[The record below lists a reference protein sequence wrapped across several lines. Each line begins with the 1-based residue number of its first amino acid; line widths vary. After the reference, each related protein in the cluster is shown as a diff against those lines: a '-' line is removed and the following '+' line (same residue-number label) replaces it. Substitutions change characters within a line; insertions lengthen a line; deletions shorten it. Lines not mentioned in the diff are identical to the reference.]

1 MSSRRNDM
9 GLVPVPRELNANA
22 KIFIWDFDVA
32 ALFVFGFAIGIMVGS
47 LIVGAIL
54 GVLFSKAWSKIR
66 QGRAKGFGIHT
77 LYWYLPGK
85 PFRRSPE
92 SFRRNFMG

>member
-9 GLVPVPRELNANA
+9 GLVPVPRELDANA
-22 KIFIWDFDVA
+22 KVA

>member
-9 GLVPVPRELNANA
+9 GLVPVPRELDANA
-22 KIFIWDFDVA
+22 KIFIFDFDVA

-85 PFRRSPE
+85 PFRRSPG

>member
-9 GLVPVPRELNANA
+9 GLVPVPRELDANA

-54 GVLFSKAWSKIR
+54 GVLCSKAWSKIR

>member
-9 GLVPVPRELNANA
+9 GLVPVPRELDANA

-54 GVLFSKAWSKIR
+54 GILFSKAWSKIR

>member
-1 MSSRRNDM
+1 MSSRRNEM
-9 GLVPVPRELNANA
+9 GLVPVPKELDANA

-32 ALFVFGFAIGIMVGS
+32 ALFVFGFSIGIMVGS

>member
-9 GLVPVPRELNANA
+9 GLVAVPRELDANA

-54 GVLFSKAWSKIR
+54 GILFSRAWSKIR

>member
-9 GLVPVPRELNANA
+9 GLVPVPRELDANA

-54 GVLFSKAWSKIR
+54 GVLFSKAWSIIR

>member
-9 GLVPVPRELNANA
+9 GLVPVPRELDANA

-66 QGRAKGFGIHT
+66 HGRAKGFGIHT